1 MAILIALLT
10 FILVGIVF
18 AVIWLL
24 FGTTTDQQVVRERME
39 IVQNPERTGDVSL
52 DLQLTRDENLSSV
65 PLLNR
70 LMLRLSWSRRLQAL
84 VTQAGLQMKPGKLLL
99 FSAVAAL
106 SAYVLVGYAYDQ
118 WLAIVAALVGAAIP
132 IAVVSVLRRRRMGQ
146 FEQRFPE
153 ALDLLG
159 RAVRAGHAFTTGL
172 EMVSK
177 ECAEPV
183 AGEFRITFDE
193 HNLGLPLRDALAGMT
208 QRVPSVDVQFFVTAL
223 LIQKDTGGNLAELL
237 DELARVI
244 RERFRIHRD
253 VRVKTAQ
260 GRLTAMILV
269 GLPIG
274 LLLLL
279 RILNPGYVGVLFSDP
294 VGPKVLGIAALL
306 QIVGAAIIWKIVHI
320 EV

>member
-1 MAILIALLT
+1 
-10 FILVGIVF
+10 
-18 AVIWLL
+18 
-24 FGTTTDQQVVRERME
+24 
-39 IVQNPERTGDVSL
+39 
-52 DLQLTRDENLSSV
+52 
-65 PLLNR
+65 
-70 LMLRLSWSRRLQAL
+70 
-84 VTQAGLQMKPGKLLL
+84 MKPGKLLL

-118 WLAIVAALVGAAIP
+118 WLAIVAALVGDAIP